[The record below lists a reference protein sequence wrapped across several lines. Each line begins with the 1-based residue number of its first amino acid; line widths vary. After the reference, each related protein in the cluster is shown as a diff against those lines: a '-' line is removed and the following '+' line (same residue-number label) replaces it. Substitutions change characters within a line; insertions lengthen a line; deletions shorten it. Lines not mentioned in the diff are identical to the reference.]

1 MFCGVKIN
9 HLNLQLYIK
18 KINMNKEEKQLLLK
32 DLCARVMYQ
41 PKVYIEGDWVEDE
54 IDSYNTTLTL
64 EKLVDYKNNNYILK
78 PYLRSMSNM
87 TDEEREEWAD
97 LFNLELDKLNEID
110 DEDEA
115 EEKAPLYFGNSH
127 SVSIDWLNK
136 NMFDYHGL
144 IGKGLAL
151 EAPEDMYKF

>member
-1 MFCGVKIN
+1 MQYHEDYDWTPVE
-9 HLNLQLYIK
+9 LNCISKYTF
-18 KINMNKEEKQLLLK
+18 NST
-32 DLCARVMYQ
+32 Y
-41 PKVYIEGDWVEDE
+41 
-54 IDSYNTTLTL
+54 SL
-64 EKLVDYKNNNYILK
+64 EKCK

-87 TDEEREEWAD
+87 TDEEMEEWAD

-115 EEKAPLYFGNSH
+115 EEKAPLYFGNCH

-151 EAPEDMYKF
+151 EAPEGMYKF